1 MDHEVYLI
9 VGLEL
14 VNERLPELQLVLDV
28 GAAVPEREQLEEVV
42 GVMEGPDDP
51 RDPGESHV
59 DFLGPLGPV
68 HDVDASDRGVD
79 RCVQGN
85 VESPGLSSD

>member
-1 MDHEVYLI
+1 MDHKVYLV

-28 GAAVPEREQLEEVV
+28 GAAVLEREKLEEVV
-42 GVMEGPDDP
+42 GVMEGPDVP

-59 DFLGPLGPV
+59 DVLSPLGPV